1 METFAVSGKEHV
13 NLVMKGVTEEEVRSV
28 ETAEGG
34 GLAVWAIE
42 GGKGLG
48 NRRRDS
54 SSSSRSSS
62 RGEQLGNTPL
72 LKS

>member
-1 METFAVSGKEHV
+1 LAVSGKEDV
-13 NLVMKGVTEEEVRSV
+13 NLFTKSVTEEEVGSV
-28 ETAEGG
+28 ETAQGG
-34 GLAVWAIE
+34 GLDVWAIE

-54 SSSSRSSS
+54 SSSSS